1 LGYPVNIIAGIGS
14 AAESQIEEIGAL
26 LAESPRGRQ
35 IMRLVRASNAL
46 ASIKTVAAFGELFNS
61 AYWASRPYRGTE
73 QHLAPACEALAEYL
87 IKDDRNGVFR
97 RLASRLRVD
106 ALKLHRLFDL
116 VPDDDPHPERESVR
130 RAIGVL
136 QAVRLALLQ
145 HMFLKVVSVPA
156 FSRANDISRTDVLE
170 MVFTL
175 RIDDAL
181 AQLRR
186 AFPTSFPRKE
196 DFALDEAGDY
206 PRGAGEGYA
215 AIRRDHIDPIE
226 QAYALCLRISTA
238 IANEFGAHG

>member
-1 LGYPVNIIAGIGS
+1 MNIIAGVGS
-14 AAESQIEEIGAL
+14 AAESNIEEIGTL
-26 LAESPRGRQ
+26 LSESPRGRQ
-35 IMRLVRASNAL
+35 IMPGWCARACTGQHQDGCGRAR
-46 ASIKTVAAFGELFNS
+46 ELFNS

-73 QHLAPACEALAEYL
+73 QHRAPPARPWPN
-87 IKDDRNGVFR
+87 IPQGRSQWRVSP
-97 RLASRLRVD
+97 ASRLRVD
-106 ALKLHRLFDL
+106 ALKLHRLFNL

-145 HMFLKVVSVPA
+145 HMFLQAISVPA

-181 AQLRR
+181 ANCAAPFRPAFR
-186 AFPTSFPRKE
+186 ARTISRSTSRAKFVRAARARAMPRSGAITSIRSNRPTNCACEFR
-196 DFALDEAGDY
+196 L
-206 PRGAGEGYA
+206 
-215 AIRRDHIDPIE
+215 
-226 QAYALCLRISTA
+226 A

>member
-1 LGYPVNIIAGIGS
+1 
-14 AAESQIEEIGAL
+14 
-26 LAESPRGRQ
+26 
-35 IMRLVRASNAL
+35 M
-46 ASIKTVAAFGELFNS
+46 
-61 AYWASRPYRGTE
+61 
-73 QHLAPACEALAEYL
+73 
-87 IKDDRNGVFR
+87 
-97 RLASRLRVD
+97 
-106 ALKLHRLFDL
+106 
-116 VPDDDPHPERESVR
+116 R

-145 HMFLKVVSVPA
+145 HMFLKAISVPA

-186 AFPTSFPRKE
+186 AFPTSFPRKD
-196 DFALDEAGDY
+196 DFALNEPGEY
-206 PRGAGEGYA
+206 PRGEGEGYA

-226 QAYALCLRISTA
+226 QAYELCLRISTA